1 MWSLTSQRVKRISG
15 FRNFRSP
22 PQKDFWGTFTSRR
35 EGCEFN
41 LMAGNVATLHA
52 APLPTNEA
60 SMKSR
65 GPTVRSSS
73 GGRGGHK
80 CVRRILKE
88 SSNNGAT
95 APPDEHQLAVGGLPL
110 SEDIPSLKEVA
121 GRMIG
126 S

>member
-1 MWSLTSQRVKRISG
+1 MAPLLIFIQTNRSAPAWVNLT
-15 FRNFRSP
+15 
-22 PQKDFWGTFTSRR
+22 
-35 EGCEFN
+35 
-41 LMAGNVATLHA
+41 NVPLHA
-52 APLPTNEA
+52 VQPP
-60 SMKSR
+60 
-65 GPTVRSSS
+65 